1 MKSHM
6 TYKTIIFDLDG
17 TLLDT
22 WPSLLQAIRTATP
35 GVTTIE
41 PAALRLAL
49 SQGLNA
55 MFAQAAKQMALDAET
70 TQASIHAMERAY
82 FEHALSAAVPYPNTS
97 EMLAQLQGTGF
108 TLTLCTNRDRTSTLT
123 LLEQVSWLSFFSHIH
138 CLDDGLPAKPDPAA
152 ILATLSH
159 LQCPLR
165 DALFVGDSWVDA
177 RCASQAGVDF
187 AAHLCGYH
195 TDPSELASAVLSYRH
210 ASELSQWLAAPFPL
224 LPELHHD

>member
-49 SQGLNA
+49 SQGLSA
-55 MFAQAAKQMALDAET
+55 MFAHAAKQMALNAEA
-70 TQASIHAMERAY
+70 TQASIHAMELAY
-82 FEHALSAAVPYPNTS
+82 FEHALSAAVPYPDTS
-97 EMLAQLQGTGF
+97 EMLARLHGAGYI
-108 TLTLCTNRDRTSTLT
+108 LALCTNRDRASTLT

-152 ILATLSH
+152 VLTTLSH
-159 LQCPLR
+159 LQCPLQ

-177 RCASQAGVDF
+177 HCASQAGVDF

-195 TDPSELASAVLSYRH
+195 TDPGELAGAVLSYRH
-210 ASELSQWLAAPFPL
+210 ARELSQWLEARFTPQ
-224 LPELHHD
+224 PELHHD